1 MAWPCG
7 QLLEHSLATIIGQNP
22 RDLEEARPSVVVQPE
37 RAPADTNIYTTFYR
51 MRLFGRGKKK
61 EPEGPQESIVQM
73 RATLEMLEKK
83 EKHLETKIVAET
95 ATAKQYVVSNKSM
108 ALMALKRKKMYE
120 QQREHTRGAR
130 FNLET
135 QMLAI
140 ENANVNMET
149 LKAMKTGSATMKTM
163 HGALNVD
170 KVDATMDDI
179 REQMDL
185 ANEINAAISTPL
197 GMDYGLDE
205 DELDEELEQLEQ
217 SELEKTMLDVKSPA
231 MPARSPVL
239 SAVSSVEEKSVASLP
254 ATVDEDA
261 ELEELRASMAL

>member
-1 MAWPCG
+1 
-7 QLLEHSLATIIGQNP
+7 
-22 RDLEEARPSVVVQPE
+22 
-37 RAPADTNIYTTFYR
+37 

-83 EKHLETKIVAET
+83 EKHLETKIAAET
-95 ATAKQYVVSNKSM
+95 AIAKQYAVSNKST

-135 QMLAI
+135 QMLTI

-149 LKAMKTGSATMKTM
+149 LKAMKTGSAAMRTM

-185 ANEINAAISTPL
+185 ASEINAAISTPL
-197 GMDYGLDE
+197 GTDYGLDE
-205 DELDEELEQLEQ
+205 EELDEELEQLEQ
-217 SELEKTMLDVKSPA
+217 SELDQALLNVKSPA
-231 MPARSPVL
+231 MLVQSPM
-239 SAVSSVEEKSVASLP
+239 SATAVSVHSAPEKTSPPP

-261 ELEELRASMAL
+261 ELKELQASMALPSSG

>member
-1 MAWPCG
+1 M
-7 QLLEHSLATIIGQNP
+7 LSTNP
-22 RDLEEARPSVVVQPE
+22 TFPPTPLPSPVV
-37 RAPADTNIYTTFYR
+37 
-51 MRLFGRGKKK
+51 
-61 EPEGPQESIVQM
+61 
-73 RATLEMLEKK
+73 
-83 EKHLETKIVAET
+83 
-95 ATAKQYVVSNKSM
+95 

-120 QQREHTRGAR
+120 QQKEHARGAR

-135 QMLAI
+135 QLLAI

-149 LKAMKTGSATMKTM
+149 LKAMKAGSATMRSM
-163 HGALNVD
+163 HGELNVD

-205 DELDEELEQLEQ
+205 EELDAELEQLEQ
-217 SELEKTMLDVKSPA
+217 SEMEKAMLDVKTPA
-231 MPARSPVL
+231 SATRSASSMPPVSVSAGTMPA
-239 SAVSSVEEKSVASLP
+239 AP
-254 ATVDEDA
+254 ATAPIKDDEEA

>member
-1 MAWPCG
+1 
-7 QLLEHSLATIIGQNP
+7 
-22 RDLEEARPSVVVQPE
+22 
-37 RAPADTNIYTTFYR
+37 
-51 MRLFGRGKKK
+51 
-61 EPEGPQESIVQM
+61 
-73 RATLEMLEKK
+73 
-83 EKHLETKIVAET
+83 
-95 ATAKQYVVSNKSM
+95 
-108 ALMALKRKKMYE
+108 MYE

-135 QMLAI
+135 QLLAI

-149 LKAMKTGSATMKTM
+149 LKAMKAGSATMRSM
-163 HGALNVD
+163 HGELNVD

-205 DELDEELEQLEQ
+205 EELDAELEQLEQ
-217 SELEKTMLDVKSPA
+217 SEMEKAMLDVKTPA
-231 MPARSPVL
+231 SATKSAGSVPPINVSAGTMPA
-239 SAVSSVEEKSVASLP
+239 AP
-254 ATVDEDA
+254 ATAAAAPVKDDEDA

>member
-1 MAWPCG
+1 
-7 QLLEHSLATIIGQNP
+7 
-22 RDLEEARPSVVVQPE
+22 
-37 RAPADTNIYTTFYR
+37 
-51 MRLFGRGKKK
+51 
-61 EPEGPQESIVQM
+61 
-73 RATLEMLEKK
+73 MLEKK
-83 EKHLETKIVAET
+83 EKHLETKITAET
-95 ATAKQYVVSNKSM
+95 GTAKQYAVSNKSSTTRCVYFHQYSLNNPCLV

-135 QMLAI
+135 QLLAI

-149 LKAMKTGSATMKTM
+149 LRAMKAGSSTMKSM
-163 HGALNVD
+163 HGEMNVD

-205 DELDEELEQLEQ
+205 DELNEELEQLEQ
-217 SELEKTMLDVKSPA
+217 SELDKAMLDVKSPVPVETA
-231 MPARSPVL
+231 PVKSPAST
-239 SAVSSVEEKSVASLP
+239 SSVSMPMTPSPL
-254 ATVDEDA
+254 ATADEDA

>member
-1 MAWPCG
+1 
-7 QLLEHSLATIIGQNP
+7 
-22 RDLEEARPSVVVQPE
+22 
-37 RAPADTNIYTTFYR
+37 
-51 MRLFGRGKKK
+51 
-61 EPEGPQESIVQM
+61 
-73 RATLEMLEKK
+73 
-83 EKHLETKIVAET
+83 
-95 ATAKQYVVSNKSM
+95 M

-135 QMLAI
+135 QLLAI

-149 LKAMKTGSATMKTM
+149 LRAMKAGSSTMKTM
-163 HGALNVD
+163 HGEMNVD

-205 DELDEELEQLEQ
+205 DELNEELEQLEQ
-217 SELEKTMLDVKSPA
+217 SELDKAMLDVKSPA
-231 MPARSPVL
+231 PLATTAPAA
-239 SAVSSVEEKSVASLP
+239 AVPAAKAPAVASP
-254 ATVDEDA
+254 ASSAAADEDA